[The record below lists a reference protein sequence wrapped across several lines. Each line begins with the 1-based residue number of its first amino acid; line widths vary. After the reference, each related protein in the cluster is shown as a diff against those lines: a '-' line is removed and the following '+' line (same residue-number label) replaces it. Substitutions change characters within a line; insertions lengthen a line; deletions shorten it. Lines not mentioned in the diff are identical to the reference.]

1 MVTKWF
7 NIKDRF
13 ASTHLP
19 DSTLALWTL
28 KCKNFTHL
36 QNFWN
41 IISSCT
47 WNGGRGRK
55 LKLTNQTGSAF
66 ISSAKTKSFNYFLSG
81 INADKTGKFFGQ
93 ARQGCGGNFIIDSK
107 DTLAVE
113 KVLNLHSLLKYEL
126 FPNSKVKPNYPMCQ
140 ETVDNERILDSDNSQ
155 KHKIVY
161 IAGHMVHKYGNIS
174 ETKMNQIYQ
183 NF

>member
-55 LKLTNQTGSAF
+55 LKLTNQTGPAF

-113 KVLNLHSLLKYEL
+113 KVINLHSLLKYEL
-126 FPNSKVKPNYPMCQ
+126 FPNSKVKPNCPMCQ
-140 ETVDNERILDSDNSQ
+140 ETVDNDKFELSNCTPNSRLR
-155 KHKIVY
+155 
-161 IAGHMVHKYGNIS
+161 
-174 ETKMNQIYQ
+174 
-183 NF
+183 